1 MVQLMAQRL
10 MELDVDGRCG
20 AGCDEKNPAERVN
33 SRNGHASAPGTRAR
47 AASS

>member
-1 MVQLMAQRL
+1 MMQFITQRL

-20 AGCDEKNPAERVN
+20 AGCDRKNPDGSIAATATAN
-33 SRNGHASAPGTRAR
+33 IPGTRAS